1 MCFFRVHP
9 ESAAAAPPYKVL
21 RRLMA
26 VLVIMT
32 VLQPLEWCV
41 MAAEEPTDA
50 TTYYNKYNSL
60 STEQVYKQGLKEIQ
74 AGHMNEAMVCFTI
87 AAGRYED
94 DMDAKEKRTCAYALN
109 NAGAVAML
117 RSDYSMAFSYFT
129 KAIEIADDSLLYQ
142 SFNNIAGVY
151 LYFNDYAN
159 ARKYLNM
166 AYETGFRQ
174 KDWNSMYNT
183 LHNMLDLD
191 WDTDSL
197 QNSMERIARF
207 RQLKEP
213 PHDEQYQYIASI
225 CDGMEAYHHH
235 SYPAA
240 IAHFEK
246 AIASS
251 QGMPFQT
258 NHEIP
263 VNLYIAN
270 AYLQQ
275 HDYARAIHYLSVC
288 EKASKESGAL
298 DMLIKTYR
306 YQSLCY
312 AEAGDPARS
321 REAKY
326 RYMEI
331 RDSINNAN
339 EYGKIKDM
347 QFFHDLGNY
356 EKEVARLTSEKKMH
370 DTVLFSIIGFL
381 LVALVFLVVSMIQNR
396 KLKRS
401 NKDLFDKNVALLRQ
415 EEVEQQLRK
424 AYAYK
429 KEQLEA
435 IESDSGRYKGSSLT
449 DESREQLLA
458 RIRDVMHNP
467 EEFCQEDFTIERL
480 ASAIGSNTK
489 YVSQVINEML
499 GKNFNTLLNEQRI
512 GEVCK
517 RLVDT
522 EHYGG
527 MTLEAVATEAGF
539 KSRSHFIRTFKKIT
553 GLTPSQYQR
562 MAREEFEARQA

>member
-1 MCFFRVHP
+1 MFFCRAHKERP
-9 ESAAAAPPYKVL
+9 CAAPPSKAL
-21 RRLMA
+21 CRLLA
-26 VLVIMT
+26 VLVVMT
-32 VLQPLEWCV
+32 VLQPLAWPLR
-41 MAAEEPTDA
+41 AADNA
-50 TTYYNKYNSL
+50 TAYYNKYNSL
-60 STEQVYKQGLKEIQ
+60 STEQVYKQGMKEIQ

-87 AAGRYED
+87 AAGRYVD

-191 WDTDSL
+191 WDTAYL
-197 QNSMERIARF
+197 WIALEGF
-207 RQLKEP
+207 T
-213 PHDEQYQYIASI
+213 SI

-240 IAHFEK
+240 IKHFEK
-246 AIASS
+246 AIAVS
-251 QGMPFQT
+251 QGLPFQSS
-258 NHEIP
+258 HEIP

-275 HDYARAIHYLSVC
+275 HDYARATHYLSLC
-288 EKASKESGAL
+288 EKASKENGAL

-312 AEAGDPARS
+312 AEAGDPVRS

-356 EKEVARLTSEKKMH
+356 EKQVARLTSEKKMH

-381 LVALVFLVVSMIQNR
+381 LVALVFLVVSLIQNR

-435 IESDSGRYKGSSLT
+435 MESDNGRYKGSNLT

-467 EEFCQEDFTIERL
+467 AEFCQEDFT
-480 ASAIGSNTK
+480 
-489 YVSQVINEML
+489 

-522 EHYGG
+522 EHYGS
-527 MTLEAVATEAGF
+527 MTLEAVAAEAGF

-562 MAREEFEARQA
+562 MAKEKFEARQA